1 MDVRI
6 RQGRTFGPAPGEGGG
21 WIASRRATNERI
33 QPKRDPHGAQSD
45 KDTLRT
51 GTKGSSYEEARTN
64 GPIKCDLG
72 LNATTPPPHP
82 KPEGW
87 GQTLPLGGR
96 GGMGGAQANPIPRK
110 EGRNGR
116 GRSKPYP

>member
-1 MDVRI
+1 MAVRI
-6 RQGRTFGPAPGEGGG
+6 RQGRTFGPGPGEGGG
-21 WIASRRATNERI
+21 WIAFRRATNEKI

-72 LNATTPPPHP
+72 LNGTTPPP
-82 KPEGW
+82 
-87 GQTLPLGGR
+87 TLSRRDGD
-96 GGMGGAQANPIPRK
+96 
-110 EGRNGR
+110 
-116 GRSKPYP
+116 KPYP